1 MRAARQTAYLFNGL
15 QKTLPRRRELLNRL
29 ASASDQ
35 FGNGERESGRGT
47 GWISSGGAS
56 GGASPRGLP

>member
-1 MRAARQTAYLFNGL
+1 MLARHPG
-15 QKTLPRRRELLNRL
+15 LLNRR

-56 GGASPRGLP
+56 GGASLRGLT